1 MVKYGGVYYYG
12 AMTQTAHTES
22 FAALVAIAESLNRR
36 FPEGRDPFKQVSRL
50 CEEAGELAQAV
61 NHREKM
67 GIKTEKYGDIDDVAF
82 VKEVQDVM
90 CAALDIAMQYDLLDE
105 LKASIAERYE
115 AHAAD
120 NFNR

>member
-22 FAALVAIAESLNRR
+22 FAAL
-36 FPEGRDPFKQVSRL
+36 
-50 CEEAGELAQAV
+50 
-61 NHREKM
+61 
-67 GIKTEKYGDIDDVAF
+67 
-82 VKEVQDVM
+82 
-90 CAALDIAMQYDLLDE
+90 DIAMHYDLLDE